1 MQNLLPWWIL
11 VAPLVLAAIDLAR
24 TPRPVRRDH

>member
-11 VAPLVLAAIDLAR
+11 IAPLVLAAIDLAR
-24 TPRPVRRDH
+24 TPKVSRAIR